1 MYVYKHQLRP
11 NIFQDIFLDTDNTM
25 GINQMQQKKNL
36 KKSYQDS
43 KQG

>member
-1 MYVYKHQLRP
+1 MYVYKHQLHP

-25 GINQMQQKKNL
+25 GINQMRQKKKL

>member
-1 MYVYKHQLRP
+1 MYVYKQSNHSI
-11 NIFQDIFLDTDNTM
+11 IFQDIFLDTDNTM